1 VVEVPAFGAVVLLAV
16 LLGCVVDDGTVVL
29 PVLLGL
35 VVDDEL
41 VVVVDFGGAV
51 VGVVVVEVVGEAGLE
66 ADEGRGGYWRY
77 RAPNPRK
84 ATAISAV
91 DRRTRSRRLTGRL
104 MKPRSPRFGR
114 SGRGRLGRI
123 DGRRLASNGL
133 VLLSWSLM
141 APSWFHRLWAE
152 S

>member
-1 VVEVPAFGAVVLLAV
+1 VVEVPAFGAVVVLAV

-29 PVLLGL
+29 PVLFGL

-51 VGVVVVEVVGEAGLE
+51 VVVVVEVVGEAGLE

-84 ATAISAV
+84 ATAMSAV

-104 MKPRSPRFGR
+104 MKPRSPRLGR
-114 SGRGRLGRI
+114 SDRGRLGRI
-123 DGRRLASNGL
+123 EGRRLASNGL

-141 APSWFHRLWAE
+141 APSWFHRLWAG